1 MDLIDSHCHLN
12 TIVSK
17 YHHNIQDIL
26 KQAYDNS
33 VKIILNVAISINDY
47 KNSYKNFK
55 NKKNI
60 LHSCGIHPL
69 HKSINEKNNINILE
83 NIISNNNNIIALGET
98 GLDFHYENTTK
109 NIQIDSFKKHIYL
122 SIKYNI
128 PIIIHTRNAQ
138 QETINILS
146 SQESLSCT
154 GVIHSFTG
162 DKDMARK
169 LLDLG
174 FYISFSGIITFKNA
188 LHVKEIVKFIPKNRL
203 LIETDA
209 PYLTPE
215 PYRGKYNQPANLLH
229 IAQYVSAL
237 KNITVIDISRIIKK
251 NFYSLFHIS
260 K

>member
-12 TIVSK
+12 MIISK
-17 YHHNIQDIL
+17 YHHNIQEIL

-33 VKIILNVAISINDY
+33 VKIILNVATSIDDY
-47 KNSYKNFK
+47 IKSYQDFK
-55 NKKNI
+55 DKKNI
-60 LHSCGIHPL
+60 LYSCGIHPL
-69 HKSINEKNNINILE
+69 HKSIHNVNNIHILE
-83 NIISNNNNIIALGET
+83 NIISNDNSIIALGET

-138 QETINILS
+138 KETINILS
-146 SQESLSCT
+146 SKEALSCS

-162 DKDMARK
+162 DKEMARK

-188 LHVKEIVKFIPKNRL
+188 LHVKKIAKFIPNNRL

-209 PYLTPE
+209 PYLSPE
-215 PYRGKYNQPANLLH
+215 PYRGKCNQPANLLH
-229 IAQYVSAL
+229 IAQYIATL